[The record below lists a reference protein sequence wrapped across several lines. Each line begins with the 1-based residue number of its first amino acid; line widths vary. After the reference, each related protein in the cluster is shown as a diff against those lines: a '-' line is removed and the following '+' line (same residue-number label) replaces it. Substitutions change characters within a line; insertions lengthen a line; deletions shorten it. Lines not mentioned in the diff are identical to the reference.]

1 MSAPLNR
8 SGYPPGHCVE
18 FGSQSPA
25 PVLRLSA
32 PAHKDP
38 ALAIRHRLTL
48 VPTTVTAA
56 LAARHCA
63 PLTGSPCSQSLWPP
77 TAMAIGG
84 ARPTIALLLGCLLE
98 PLNGARHPG
107 YPPSAD
113 LLFWLLAMRLFCL
126 QVAAHHW
133 IICPRS
139 STACPSTTTPA
150 ALATRHRP
158 GLCIDRCRYCVGY
171 SPLLNDPQP
180 LWLRAT
186 TVIG

>member
-1 MSAPLNR
+1 
-8 SGYPPGHCVE
+8 
-18 FGSQSPA
+18 
-25 PVLRLSA
+25 
-32 PAHKDP
+32 
-38 ALAIRHRLTL
+38 
-48 VPTTVTAA
+48 
-56 LAARHCA
+56 
-63 PLTGSPCSQSLWPP
+63 
-77 TAMAIGG
+77 MAIGG

-158 GLCIDRCRYCVGY
+158 GLCIDHCHDVFVMLEDGIAYVAEDGR
-171 SPLLNDPQP
+171 SMNDPGGSGS
-180 LWLRAT
+180 LAT
-186 TVIG
+186 VDPRHQQSVIDAALACPGECIFIEVGRIGV